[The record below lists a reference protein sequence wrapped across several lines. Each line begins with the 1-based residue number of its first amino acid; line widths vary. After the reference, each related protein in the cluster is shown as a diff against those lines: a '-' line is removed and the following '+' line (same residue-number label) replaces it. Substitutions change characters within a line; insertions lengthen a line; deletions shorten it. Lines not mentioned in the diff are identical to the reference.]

1 MTVRKLSPRE
11 VLQDIRSGMDESA
24 IRRKYSLSVKGLKNL
39 YDKLIEAGFLGPNL
53 EPVRRRL
60 DIGAILADIRDGMS
74 DSDLMKKFDLSAEML
89 RRASKKLLEVRAKKP
104 AEDGLATLIEDPPGF
119 LATREFVRHE
129 VDFEI
134 RVYETSR
141 PEVDGLVRDISEEGV
156 GVVGIDANLG
166 DVKTLVILGDEF
178 GEFSSFEFEGYC
190 RWCFADE
197 AQGTSVT
204 GFAISKISEKDMQEL
219 RKLVRLIA
227 VGG

>member
-1 MTVRKLSPRE
+1 MTVRKLSPKE

-39 YDKLIEAGFLGPNL
+39 YEKLIEAGLLGPNL

-60 DIGAILADIRDGMS
+60 DIGGILADIREGMS
-74 DSDLMKKFDLSAEML
+74 DSDLMKKYELSAEML
-89 RRASKKLLEVRAKKP
+89 RHVSKKLLDVRAKKP
-104 AEDGLATLIEDPPGF
+104 AEDGLATVIEEPPGL

-129 VDFEI
+129 VDFEL

-141 PEVDGLVRDISEEGV
+141 PEIDGLVRDISEEGV
-156 GVVGIDANLG
+156 SVVGIEANLG
-166 DVKTLVILGDEF
+166 DVKALVILGDEL

-190 RWCFADE
+190 RWCFVDE
-197 AQGTSVT
+197 ARGSHVT
-204 GFAISKISEKDMQEL
+204 GFAISKISENDMKEL